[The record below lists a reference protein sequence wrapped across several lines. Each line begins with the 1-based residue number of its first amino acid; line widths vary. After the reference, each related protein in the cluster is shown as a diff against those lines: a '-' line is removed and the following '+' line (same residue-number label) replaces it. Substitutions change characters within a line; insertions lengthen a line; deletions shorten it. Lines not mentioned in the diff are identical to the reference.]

1 VIGVWGTPTLSGIG
15 RTGYR
20 GWSSDDLPGSRIA
33 ADGGLDSLDADNF
46 KYSITARET
55 ASGE

>member
-1 VIGVWGTPTLSGIG
+1 
-15 RTGYR
+15 
-20 GWSSDDLPGSRIA
+20 LPGSRIA